1 MTLETSNR
9 MSGARCS
16 LVLFLVL
23 FINAQTA
30 RTMNVHRLKRLTKDD
45 ICYET
50 RKTAVTVQAFP
61 KNLTIF
67 EERTR
72 EKKCDSFP
80 RCNEEPLVY
89 HCVRS
94 KDGIVEVCAPRRVIK
109 GNYCAVFDKGIGRV
123 VEDFSRPCPECPF
136 KYQSADFV
144 NYPACV
150 KMEAM
155 RTPNIVTDNTESQ
168 PKMNSTETS
177 RSLCCNS
184 NSTRCKRGV
193 EEGCSETKTK
203 SKDIFVT
210 ENQPASEE
218 ENSFHVRI
226 IALIYAIAVLICISS
241 LAFFVFKSQDVH
253 LDALYNVYTKY
264 KRSRNYRQKIGNKK
278 FCIGK
283 ANEIQR
289 ENNQTGCMLSN
300 RYGDEKKSICII
312 EPLILNGNPDIINA

>member
-241 LAFFVFKSQDVH
+241 LAFFVFKS
-253 LDALYNVYTKY
+253 
-264 KRSRNYRQKIGNKK
+264 RNKK

>member
-109 GNYCAVFDKGIGRV
+109 GMYVF
-123 VEDFSRPCPECPF
+123 
-136 KYQSADFV
+136 
-144 NYPACV
+144 
-150 KMEAM
+150 
-155 RTPNIVTDNTESQ
+155 
-168 PKMNSTETS
+168 
-177 RSLCCNS
+177 L
-184 NSTRCKRGV
+184 
-193 EEGCSETKTK
+193 
-203 SKDIFVT
+203 
-210 ENQPASEE
+210 
-218 ENSFHVRI
+218 
-226 IALIYAIAVLICISS
+226 
-241 LAFFVFKSQDVH
+241 
-253 LDALYNVYTKY
+253 
-264 KRSRNYRQKIGNKK
+264 
-278 FCIGK
+278 
-283 ANEIQR
+283 
-289 ENNQTGCMLSN
+289 
-300 RYGDEKKSICII
+300 
-312 EPLILNGNPDIINA
+312 